1 MTVYSIVS
9 GNQTIY
15 NGLSTDT
22 KPTNSIMP
30 GSLFVETDTAN
41 QFIYSATAGWVAY
54 FTKTGVLDGS
64 GNAISSSGGALYT
77 AAFIWQPTSLSYIH
91 ASADASGALNVSS
104 TGASST
110 VNVSQFGGS
119 AVVTGTGASGAGI
132 PRVTVSNDSNVIV
145 SQATAANLN
154 ATVTGT
160 VSTKTALT
168 ANSPTFATVGVT
180 SAQALASN
188 SSRKGLILTNTS
200 SGNIS
205 LGFGATAVLNSGVTL
220 YPNGTFYMD
229 EYMFSTAAV
238 NAIAANASSNL
249 AIQEWQ

>member
-1 MTVYSIVS
+1 MTVYSVVS

-30 GSLFVETDTAN
+30 GSLFIETDTAN

-77 AAFIWQPTSLSYIH
+77 AAFIWQPSSLSYIH
-91 ASADASGALNVSS
+91 ASADASGNLNV
-104 TGASST
+104 TAAGASAT

-119 AVVTGTGASGAGI
+119 NVVTGTGASGAGI
-132 PRVTVSNDSNVIV
+132 PRVTVSNDSVI
-145 SQATAANLN
+145 S
-154 ATVTGT
+154 
-160 VSTKTALT
+160 SKTALT
-168 ANSPTFATVGVT
+168 GNSPTYATVGVS

-200 SGNIS
+200 TGNIS
-205 LGFGATAVLNSGVTL
+205 LGFGATAVLNSGITL
-220 YPNGTFYMD
+220 YPGGVFFMD
-229 EYMFSTAAV
+229 EYMYTTAAV